1 MMIWIWPAAA
11 VAAALLAWYLIHRS
25 SMNRV
30 GGFIEKRR
38 AGSRMVSRGELVDG
52 NRHMEVALALTDSTL
67 FYENSDLQASLDL
80 EWVREIEYDTEL
92 VTGQPVEVGRVLRL
106 RSSSRT
112 VEFVLPQEMVTRWH
126 NMLPPR
132 QVRTTA

>member
-1 MMIWIWPAAA
+1 MMIWIWPLAAI
-11 VAAALLAWYLIHRS
+11 AAALLAWYLINRS

-38 AGSRMVSRGELVDG
+38 SGSRMVGRGELVDG

-67 FYENSDLQASLDL
+67 FYENSDMQASLDL

-112 VEFVLPQEMVTRWH
+112 VEFVLPQETVTRWH